1 MGLHFWLIP
10 VVAILA
16 VLIGILFLVIHRA
29 GGSGIRSEG
38 RTLRDEPDEKK
49 EEPKA
54 EWNYYGKP

>member
-10 VVAILA
+10 VMAILV
-16 VLIGILFLVIHRA
+16 VLIGIFYLVISRA

-38 RTLRDEPDEKK
+38 RTLRDEPDKK
-49 EEPKA
+49 IEEPKA